1 MSEIENE
8 TTDVSDFAF
17 TALLASA
24 RAGGDPQPLIDA
36 VPYAR
41 FLNLE
46 VRREGEGIV
55 TSMRYHDD
63 LVGDASLPALHGGT
77 LAGLLES
84 AAVFTVL
91 FDAEATV
98 LPKTITLTID
108 YLRSARAVDTHCRA
122 RVIRKG
128 RRMAVLESSAYQD
141 DPSQPVATAIVHLLV
156 A

>member
-1 MSEIENE
+1 M
-8 TTDVSDFAF
+8 SDFEF
-17 TALLASA
+17 VALLAAA

-41 FLNLE
+41 FLDLK
-46 VRREGEGIV
+46 VRRTDAGLI
-55 TSMRYHDD
+55 TTMHFHDD

-84 AAVFTVL
+84 AAVFAVL

-122 RVIRKG
+122 RVIRRG

-141 DPSQPVATAIVHLLV
+141 DPEQPVATAMVHLLL